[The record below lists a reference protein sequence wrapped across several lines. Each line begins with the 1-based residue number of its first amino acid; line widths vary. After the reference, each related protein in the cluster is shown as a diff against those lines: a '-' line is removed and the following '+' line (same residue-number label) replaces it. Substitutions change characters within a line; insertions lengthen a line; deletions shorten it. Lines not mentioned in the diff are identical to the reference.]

1 MALIDVAEQ
10 IAGGVTREVTIR
22 QTGLPSGGV
31 DGDAI
36 ITGHAA
42 APGVYF
48 RTSGVWVLIMRG
60 VVTGQSGTVI
70 GSDAIAFSDSTWVL
84 TSILPAANVDRV
96 DLRVDFPPV
105 RNLYHISL
113 TQLRTLSAAVAGGNV
128 SESNSVPLSR
138 TWFYDRAYNLSVGL
152 AATGAIALAY
162 DGDLTGYA
170 GFDVVAIQE

>member
-1 MALIDVAEQ
+1 MAPA
-10 IAGGVTREVTIR
+10 A
-22 QTGLPSGGV
+22 GV
-31 DGDAI
+31 DGDWWLP
-36 ITGHAA
+36 GPAA
-42 APGVYF
+42 APGMYH
-48 RTSGVWVLIMRG
+48 RIGGVWTRVLLG

-70 GSDAIAFSDSTWVL
+70 GSDAIAFSDATWVL

-138 TWFYDRAYNLSVGL
+138 TWFYDRAYNLSSRACGHRRDSSGVRRRLDRVCRLRRRRDSG
-152 AATGAIALAY
+152 
-162 DGDLTGYA
+162 
-170 GFDVVAIQE
+170 VAMS

>member
-1 MALIDVAEQ
+1 MAVIDVAEQ
-10 IAGGVTREVTIR
+10 IAGGVTREVTYS
-22 QTGLPSGGV
+22 TMAPSAGV
-31 DGDAI
+31 DGDWWLP
-36 ITGHAA
+36 GPAA
-42 APGVYF
+42 APGMYH
-48 RTSGVWVLIMRG
+48 RIGGVWTRVLLG

-70 GSDAIAFSDSTWVL
+70 GSDAIAFSDATWVL